1 MAEDK
6 ESEAESESNPEP
18 DRDKFGLPKLSTEA
32 EMGLSMTL
40 FISGIMMVISVFYFH
55 QPPETMQA
63 YVGLMLMGTAYLFST
78 EAVRELNEKDH
89 FLARKLMNRE

>member
-1 MAEDK
+1 MAED
-6 ESEAESESNPEP
+6 EDAESESNPEP
-18 DRDKFGLPKLSTEA
+18 DKDNFGLPKMSTEA

-40 FISGIMMVISVFYFH
+40 FISGLMMVISVFYFH
-55 QPPETMQA
+55 SPPETMQA
-63 YVGLMLMGTAYLFST
+63 YVGLILMGSAYLFST

>member
-63 YVGLMLMGTAYLFST
+63 YIGLMLMGTAYLFST
-78 EAVRELNEKDH
+78 EAVRELNEKDN